1 MALSH
6 MLLGLL
12 ADRPSNGYYLQK
24 RFFHNQRP
32 PLPQVYRA
40 LHEMAKNGFIKV
52 EKVRGKSQRSQY
64 MCAITDAGYAE
75 LDRWIKT
82 RSGMRPTVE
91 AFMPRLWFA
100 SLFNKEDLIS
110 CLKAYVDKKKE
121 ELDYGEG
128 KGKTFYE
135 RGVELYGTSPQAEF
149 YHGLFFDYWVKRL
162 TADIKWLEE
171 AIDKISKYKEASPPT
186 KAKRATAKSTSVKSK
201 APKKKK

>member
-82 RSGMRPTVE
+82 RSGMRPTIE
-91 AFMPRLWFA
+91 GFMPRIWFA
-100 SLFNKEDLIS
+100 SLFNKEDIIS
-110 CLKAYVDKKKE
+110 SLKAYVDKKKE
-121 ELDYGEG
+121 ELDYSIG

-135 RGVELYGTSPQAEF
+135 RGVEAYGTSAQGEF
-149 YHGLFFDYWVKRL
+149 YHGLFFDYWLKRL
-162 TADIKWLEE
+162 TSDIEWLEE
-171 AIDKISKYKEASPPT
+171 AIDKISKYKEASPST
-186 KAKRATAKSTSVKSK
+186 KAGRTISKSKSVKSK
-201 APKKKK
+201 AAKKKK

>member
-75 LDRWIKT
+75 LDCWIKT

-110 CLKAYVDKKKE
+110 CLKAYGDKKKE

-171 AIDKISKYKEASPPT
+171 AIDKISNYKEVSPPT
-186 KAKRATAKSTSVKSK
+186 KARPATSKSRSAKSK
-201 APKKKK
+201 ATKKKK

>member
-91 AFMPRLWFA
+91 AFMSRLWFA

-171 AIDKISKYKEASPPT
+171 AVDKISKYKEASPPS
-186 KAKRATAKSTSVKSK
+186 KARRATAKSTSVKSK

>member
-40 LHEMAKNGFIKV
+40 LHEMAKNGFITI

-75 LDRWIKT
+75 LDRWINT
-82 RSGMRPTVE
+82 RSGMRPSVE

-100 SLFNKEDLIS
+100 SLFNREEITA
-110 CLKAYVDKKKE
+110 CLKAYVDKKRE
-121 ELDYGEG
+121 ELDYSVG

-135 RGVELYGTSPQAEF
+135 RGVELYGTSPEAEF
-149 YHGLFFDYWVKRL
+149 YHGLFFDYWLKRL
-162 TADIKWLEE
+162 TSDIKWLEE
-171 AIDKISKYKEASPPT
+171 AIDKISKYEKDSPST
-186 KAKRATAKSTSVKSK
+186 KKMRTISKSKSVKSK